1 MKKHITIIA
10 LALISL
16 ATVFSSCK
24 KDNNNNNN
32 NNNQPKQKYNVR
44 YELNNVQEFTNPLT
58 GEVTTYTLSPCFKA
72 SFSYTDANG
81 QAKEITNVAL
91 PWSEEITV
99 EAPFTAKIEG
109 SLNYEESELP
119 EEVTF
124 GTIYG
129 VLYKP
134 VEAQVFSG
142 ETSGQAG
149 TTDKER
155 FLQLMES
162 HPDHLKFSEE
172 KNIE

>member
-24 KDNNNNNN
+24 KDNNN

-81 QAKEITNVAL
+81 QMEEMTNVTL
-91 PWSEEITV
+91 PWSTEIIV
-99 EAPFTAKIEG
+99 EKPFTAKMAG
-109 SLNYEESELP
+109 SIVYEESELP
-119 EEVTF
+119 EDDLTF
-124 GTIYG
+124 GTLYSIR
-129 VLYKP
+129 YKP
-134 VEAQVFSG
+134 VGTEVYSG
-142 ETSGQAG
+142 GYNGSTA

-155 FLQLMES
+155 FLQFMES

-172 KNIE
+172 INIE